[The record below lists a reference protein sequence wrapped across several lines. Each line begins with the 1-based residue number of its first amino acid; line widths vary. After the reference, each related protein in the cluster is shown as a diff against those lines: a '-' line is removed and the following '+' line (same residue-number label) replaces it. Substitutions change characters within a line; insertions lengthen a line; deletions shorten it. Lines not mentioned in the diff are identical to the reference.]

1 MYIAVII
8 NNVDNALGPNNRLCI
23 WTQGCL
29 KNCKNCMS
37 PEFRTFNSNKN
48 IDIIKELEKY
58 DFTTIEG
65 VTISGGEPFL
75 QLDELELLVEY
86 LSKKV
91 EDILIYTGM
100 KYNTLKLIKKAKNIF
115 SKIAVLI
122 DGEYK
127 DELNNN
133 EILRGS
139 SNQNIIILNEKFK
152 DLYEEYSKRPRAKQ
166 IVKVDTITYGIG
178 LREKGE

>member
-86 LSKKV
+86 LSNKV

-127 DELNNN
+127 DQLNNN

-152 DLYEEYSKRPRAKQ
+152 DLYEEYSKRPRTKQ
-166 IVKVDTITYGIG
+166 IVKVDKITYGIG

>member
-86 LSKKV
+86 LSNKV
-91 EDILIYTGM
+91 EDILIYKGM
-100 KYNTLKLIKKAKNIF
+100 NYNTLKLIKKVKNIF
-115 SKIAVLI
+115 SKI
-122 DGEYK
+122 
-127 DELNNN
+127 
-133 EILRGS
+133 LRGS
-139 SNQNIIILNEKFK
+139 TNQNIIILNEKFK
-152 DLYEEYSKRPRAKQ
+152 DLYEEYSKRPRTKQ
-166 IVKVDTITYGIG
+166 IVKVDKITYGIG
-178 LREKGE
+178 LKEKGE